1 MKQPIVDF
9 VRGYASSGMARFH
22 MPGHKG
28 RGLLGIEQDDITE
41 ISGADSLYE
50 AAGVIEESEKE
61 AAALFGSARTLYS
74 TEGSSQCVRAM
85 VHLAVTSGRGNRIV
99 CVRNAHRSFIY
110 ACALTGARADWLY
123 PESGDTPLC
132 ACPVTPGQVREA
144 LDREKAA
151 AVYLT
156 SPDYLGGMQD
166 IDGIARVCAEKD
178 VPLLVDNAHG
188 AYLRFLPGDRHP
200 LTLGAD
206 LCCDSAHKTLPALT
220 GAAWLHISP
229 RAEKLFGERARQAM
243 EVYGSTSPSYLTLMS
258 LDRLNAY
265 LANEGPR
272 ALQKTAESLEEVRET
287 LRKALWR
294 VLPTDP
300 MRLTLQAP
308 AGSSGFQM
316 ADTLRKAKAECEY
329 ADRDHLVMMMSP
341 MNTPEEFAL
350 LIRVLGKAPGP
361 CGDIRLPKVRCRAAL
376 SIREAVFAPWETVPL
391 EKALGRICASPAAA
405 CPPAVPVVCAGE
417 VIDENAL
424 TVMRYYGFESIRAVK
439 E

>member
-1 MKQPIVDF
+1 
-9 VRGYASSGMARFH
+9 
-22 MPGHKG
+22 
-28 RGLLGIEQDDITE
+28 
-41 ISGADSLYE
+41 
-50 AAGVIEESEKE
+50 
-61 AAALFGSARTLYS
+61 
-74 TEGSSQCVRAM
+74 
-85 VHLAVTSGRGNRIV
+85 
-99 CVRNAHRSFIY
+99 
-110 ACALTGARADWLY
+110 
-123 PESGDTPLC
+123 
-132 ACPVTPGQVREA
+132 
-144 LDREKAA
+144 
-151 AVYLT
+151 
-156 SPDYLGGMQD
+156 
-166 IDGIARVCAEKD
+166 
-178 VPLLVDNAHG
+178 
-188 AYLRFLPGDRHP
+188 
-200 LTLGAD
+200 
-206 LCCDSAHKTLPALT
+206 
-220 GAAWLHISP
+220 
-229 RAEKLFGERARQAM
+229 M

>member
-1 MKQPIVDF
+1 
-9 VRGYASSGMARFH
+9 MARFH

-188 AYLRFLPGDRHP
+188 AYLRHSETPYPGGGPVLR
-200 LTLGAD
+200 
-206 LCCDSAHKTLPALT
+206 
-220 GAAWLHISP
+220 
-229 RAEKLFGERARQAM
+229 FG
-243 EVYGSTSPSYLTLMS
+243 P
-258 LDRLNAY
+258 
-265 LANEGPR
+265 
-272 ALQKTAESLEEVRET
+272 
-287 LRKALWR
+287 
-294 VLPTDP
+294 
-300 MRLTLQAP
+300 
-308 AGSSGFQM
+308 
-316 ADTLRKAKAECEY
+316 
-329 ADRDHLVMMMSP
+329 
-341 MNTPEEFAL
+341 
-350 LIRVLGKAPGP
+350 
-361 CGDIRLPKVRCRAAL
+361 
-376 SIREAVFAPWETVPL
+376 
-391 EKALGRICASPAAA
+391 
-405 CPPAVPVVCAGE
+405 
-417 VIDENAL
+417 
-424 TVMRYYGFESIRAVK
+424 
-439 E
+439 